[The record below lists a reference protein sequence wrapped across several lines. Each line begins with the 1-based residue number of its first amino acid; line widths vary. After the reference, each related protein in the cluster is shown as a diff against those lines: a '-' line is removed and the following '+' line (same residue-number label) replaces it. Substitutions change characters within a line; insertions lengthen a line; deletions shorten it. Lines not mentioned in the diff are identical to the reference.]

1 MLKIRK
7 NLSRRELKHEKKK
20 HMSED
25 IRCNI
30 EGILIIIF
38 LAIFFYRSIW
48 AVPFLIPVFLIYRR
62 EKRSNLLIRRR
73 RAIQIQFKDAILSIS
88 ANQKVGYS
96 IENSFRRA
104 YDDMIL
110 LYGKNSMICR
120 ELYMIALGLGNNII
134 LEKLLYDFG
143 KRSQT
148 EDIIEF
154 AEVFAVAKRNGGNMT
169 EIIERSVTVI
179 EEKVETEKEI
189 QILLASRQMEQKIM
203 NVIPFGIL
211 LYISITS
218 RGFFDVLYHNPPGV
232 ILMTI
237 CLFIYLGAV
246 LLSRKIVTIE
256 V

>member
-1 MLKIRK
+1 MIS
-7 NLSRRELKHEKKK
+7 NKKK
-20 HMSED
+20 NRSED
-25 IRCNI
+25 IKCDL
-30 EGILIIIF
+30 EGVLLIVF
-38 LAIFFYRSIW
+38 LAIFFYRSLW
-48 AVPFLIPVFLIYRR
+48 AVPFLIPVFYIYRR
-62 EKRSNLLIRRR
+62 EKKKALSAKRSRDV
-73 RAIQIQFKDAILSIS
+73 QIQFKDAILSIS
-88 ANQKVGYS
+88 SNQKVGYS
-96 IENSFRRA
+96 IENSFRLA

-110 LYGKNSMICR
+110 LYGKNSVICG
-120 ELYMIALGLGNNII
+120 ELYMINMGLSNNIV
-134 LEKLLYDFG
+134 LEKLLHDFG

-154 AEVFAVAKRNGGNMT
+154 AEVFATAKRNGGNMT
-169 EIIERSVTVI
+169 EIIERSVAVI

-189 QILLASRQMEQKIM
+189 QILLTSRRMEQRIM

-218 RGFFDVLYHNPPGV
+218 KGFFDVLYHNLPGV

-246 LLSRKIVTIE
+246 LLSRNIVLIE